1 MLWSLSTRFLTNA
14 FQQFCFPPAT
24 QILHSLLCRC
34 QSALRGS
41 HRTSP
46 GPLPQSG
53 LMFRLFFFSLSPA
66 FLPRACPGF
75 PGIPPLCLSCVLFP
89 CPSCLLP
96 STLLSCLLLLSNSLR
111 SPPLLPAR
119 TVSSL
124 CSLSACPSGSALLV
138 LLPLFPGFC
147 FFLPLPLPSCLPCAF
162 GFLQRSCQKNAESSS
177 RVICIFVC
185 FRKYCPQQGQ
195 FLDDLELL

>member
-1 MLWSLSTRFLTNA
+1 MPICSSGITSDLSRSSAAVRAYVPSFLL
-14 FQQFCFPPAT
+14 FP
-24 QILHSLLCRC
+24 S
-34 QSALRGS
+34 S
-41 HRTSP
+41 
-46 GPLPQSG
+46 
-53 LMFRLFFFSLSPA
+53 SLSPPS
-66 FLPRACPGF
+66 LPRFSRYPSSVPFLCPL
-75 PGIPPLCLSCVLFP
+75 PLPLLAS
-89 CPSCLLP
+89 SLLP
-96 STLLSCLLLLSNSLR
+96 ASCRTHFSPVSCFSPTAR

-162 GFLQRSCQKNAESSS
+162 GFLRRYCQKNSESSS

-185 FRKYCPQQGQ
+185 FRKNCPEQGQ